1 MDYGRYLYAS
11 RTTSDLSVQRPLE
24 PLPLGKSSKLIRMVE
39 LLYHECDAVPGTLVY
54 YRLREAERGSHK
66 AHTDRYHIILRC
78 ALCRASVMH
87 LGHLA
92 LQLAEATVSR
102 FMEAQSLSMI
112 IAKVMRV
119 QVQEGRKLWTFY
131 GTRM

>member
-1 MDYGRYLYAS
+1 M
-11 RTTSDLSVQRPLE
+11 
-24 PLPLGKSSKLIRMVE
+24 
-39 LLYHECDAVPGTLVY
+39 Y

-92 LQLAEATVSR
+92 LQLAEASR
-102 FMEAQSLSMI
+102 FMQAQSLSMI
-112 IAKVMRV
+112 IVKVMRI
-119 QVQEGRKLWTFY
+119 QVQEGRKLSMARECDCDQSEERLIARTKSASEW
-131 GTRM
+131 R